1 MKILN
6 IENIRKG
13 DAFTIANEPIASI
26 DLMERA
32 ASVCTKWIYE
42 EYSKLNRFAIFA
54 GIGNN
59 GGDALAIAR
68 MLLAKGFDI
77 EVFIVEY
84 SDKHSDDFKINL
96 ERLKEI
102 NTPIKYLTKEDYSFD
117 IKPNS
122 MIIEG
127 IFGSGLSR
135 PADGFTAEI
144 IGKINR
150 LNTTIISIDIAS
162 GLFADKLNEEKNPA
176 IIYPNHTLSLAFPK
190 LAFFLPENEQYV
202 GQWHNMDIGILP
214 EFTAEI
220 KETAHLIEKNEV
232 KPIVKPRSRF
242 SHKGNYGHGL
252 LIAGSYGKM
261 GAAVLSSKACLR
273 TGIGLLTTH
282 IPSSAVNILQTAIPE
297 AMLSID
303 NNENFCSEVKH
314 LEKYN
319 TIGIGPGLG
328 TENPT
333 QLALKLLLQN
343 TSNPM
348 VLDADALNILSEN
361 KTWLAFLPKNSIIT
375 PHPKEFERLAGKSYN
390 SLEKLEKQKAI
401 SVKFNIYIVLKGSY
415 TSISTPNGKLYFNS
429 TGNPGMAT
437 AGSGDVLTGVILS
450 LLAQNYSPEEAC
462 ILGVYLHGLAGDF
475 AAMKKGFEAMI
486 AGDIVEN
493 LADAFI
499 ELHS

>member
-13 DAFTIANEPIASI
+13 DAFTIANEPIASL

-32 ASVCTKWIYE
+32 ASKCTKWIFE

-68 MLLAKGFDI
+68 MLIQKAFDI
-77 EVFIVEY
+77 EVFIVNY

-96 ERLKEI
+96 QRLKEI
-102 NTPIKYLTKEDYSFD
+102 NVPIKFLVKEDYSFEL
-117 IKPNS
+117 KPDS
-122 MIIEG
+122 FIIEG

-135 PADGFTAEI
+135 PADGFTADI
-144 IGKINR
+144 IRKINQ

-176 IIYPNHTLSLAFPK
+176 IIHPNHTLSLAFPK
-190 LAFFLPENEQYV
+190 LAFFLPENEIYV
-202 GQWHNMDIGILP
+202 GQWHNIDIGILS
-214 EFTAEI
+214 EFTKEA
-220 KETAHLIEKNEV
+220 KETAYIIEKND
-232 KPIVKPRSRF
+232 ISSILKPRSRF

-282 IPSSAVNILQTAIPE
+282 IPSSAINILQTAVPE

-303 NNENFCSEVKH
+303 IDEKLCSEVKH
-314 LEKYN
+314 IERYN
-319 TIGIGPGLG
+319 AIGIGPGLG
-328 TENPT
+328 TEKPT

-348 VLDADALNILSEN
+348 VLDA
-361 KTWLAFLPKNSIIT
+361 KNSIIT
-375 PHPKEFERLAGKSYN
+375 PHPKEFERIAGKSYN
-390 SLEKLEKQKAI
+390 SLEKLEKQKAMSI
-401 SVKFNIYIVLKGSY
+401 KFNIYIVLKGSY

-450 LLAQNYSPEEAC
+450 LLAQDYSPEEAC

-475 AAMKKGFEAMI
+475 AAIKNGFEAMI
-486 AGDIVEN
+486 ASDIVDN
-493 LADAFI
+493 LSDAFI
-499 ELHS
+499 ELHQ